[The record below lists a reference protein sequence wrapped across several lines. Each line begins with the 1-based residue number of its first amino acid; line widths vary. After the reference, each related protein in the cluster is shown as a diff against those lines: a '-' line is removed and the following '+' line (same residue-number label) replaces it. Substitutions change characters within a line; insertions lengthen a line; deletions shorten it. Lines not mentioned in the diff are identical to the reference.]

1 MHWNSTQL
9 KHNCCLMPHLVQ
21 SINFNTSY
29 CIKINIWYLQ
39 RGRSRAMVRLK
50 FPPNLEGSW
59 LAKSGRGK
67 CVISHTFTPSRITT
81 VSFTSLRDFKLG
93 LISRL
98 ALKSLTL
105 LAHYKLVS
113 PSTAIQLESCG
124 RSQFIVPEL
133 VLSVFHLNCQ
143 SCDDLLRD

>member
-29 CIKINIWYLQ
+29 CIKINIWYLK
-39 RGRSRAMVRLK
+39 RGRSRAMVLLR
-50 FPPNLEGSW
+50 FPPNLERSW

-81 VSFTSLRDFKLG
+81 VAFTSLSDFKQS
-93 LISRL
+93 LIPLL
-98 ALKSLTL
+98 AFKLLTL
-105 LAHYKLVS
+105 LALCKLIS
-113 PSTAIQLESCG
+113 PLTRIQLESCG
-124 RSQFIVPEL
+124 RSQFVDPEL
-133 VLSVFHLNCQ
+133 VLSVFHLNCR
-143 SCDDLLRD
+143 SCDDSLSN